1 LVERRGGLFTD
12 FSFRRVRFH
21 FTALGLLPFRSGT
34 AANTIRGAFGR
45 ALHDTASPDDYAR
58 LFKPRSAEG
67 PSGLADLPRPFV
79 LRCSHL
85 EGLAF
90 RPGSPFHLDV
100 HFFDLTDSSVS
111 CFESAFAAWQ
121 KLGIGP
127 SRATVRLDRVEASA
141 PCNLSLEPDMESVE
155 RIAIRFVT
163 PTEVKSDG
171 AVASRPEFPILF
183 ARIRDRIATLR
194 AIYGGGPLEVDFVA
208 IGERASGVRLTRC
221 EIQWEWRE
229 RRSGSSGQ
237 VHPLGGFTGEVE
249 YAGPLTEFL
258 PWLRAAQ
265 FTGVGRQTVWGKG
278 ELQVVS

>member
-1 LVERRGGLFTD
+1 VEGEEVILLD

-21 FTALGLLPFRSGT
+21 FTALGPLPFRTGT

-45 ALHDTASPDDYAR
+45 ALHDTASPDEYAR

-67 PSGLADLPRPFV
+67 PSGLADPPRPFV

-85 EGLAF
+85 DGLAL
-90 RPGSPFHLDV
+90 RPGAAFHLDV
-100 HFFDLTDSSVS
+100 HFFDLADSSVS
-111 CFESAFAAWQ
+111 GFESAFAAWQ

-127 SRATVRLDRVEASA
+127 SRTRVRLDSVETSP
-141 PCNLSLEPDMESVE
+141 PCTLSLVPDAESVE
-155 RIAIRFVT
+155 RITIRFVT

-183 ARIRDRIATLR
+183 ARVRDRIATLR
-194 AIYGGGPLEVDFVA
+194 AIYGGGALQLNFAGMGD
-208 IGERASGVRLTRC
+208 RAAGVRLTRC

-229 RRSGSSGQ
+229 RRSGSTGQ
-237 VHPLGGFTGEVE
+237 VHPIGGFTGDVE
-249 YAGPLTEFL
+249 YAGSLAEFL

-278 ELQVVS
+278 ELQVLS